1 MEEDIYD
8 LEKCIEDY
16 EIELDQELSKKFK
29 SKAGSSVFLVEA
41 SNLLRKLDINV
52 ENKCAEEI
60 KNFRKNFFIDA
71 NNDNKVYTKLKNDSF
86 AEKIYRDLEQC
97 NERYEILEADIN
109 EMIQFAV
116 DFYDFQ
122 YKICRFNCL
131 NKRGKL
137 NKIPKVKTCMR
148 RCYFYT
154 YEYIDRAMEDAL
166 QIFLSDK
173 STMLEKTKL

>member
-1 MEEDIYD
+1 MEDRYD
-8 LEKCIEDY
+8 LEKCMDDY
-16 EIELDQELSKKFK
+16 EIELDEDLSKQLK

-52 ENKCAEEI
+52 EKKCADEI
-60 KNFRKNFFIDA
+60 QNFKKNFYIDGKRD
-71 NNDNKVYTKLKNDSF
+71 NNVFPKQKNDPF
-86 AEKIYRDLEQC
+86 AEKMYRDLERC
-97 NERYEILEADIN
+97 TERYEILEADIN

-116 DFYDFQ
+116 DFYDLQF
-122 YKICRFNCL
+122 KVCRFNCL
-131 NKRGKL
+131 SKMHQL
-137 NKIPKVKTCMR
+137 NEIPKVKTCLR

-173 STMLEKTKL
+173 SNQLEDTKL